1 MSETESILLNE
12 LRRLLNIQNTTT
24 LQEGLKAIAQ
34 NNKDSN
40 IKNFIN
46 LLSYIIIE
54 NRILDDNSLLGFKE
68 IICQKCIEI
77 LEENKF
83 DAISIID
90 KFLNAENDNIKKIMG
105 FSLLLG
111 TKIKLPI
118 VDIFFWI
125 LIYNY
130 FYYIKKILSKFGI
143 TDFNNNKD
151 FVNRICSYEKDDI
164 LKALNNI
171 GNINIKTFLQPD
183 NDHLNYINENTKLD
197 NISTLS
203 GINENNKNEIQQ
215 QNLENINDDKKE
227 IFTSTTFNE
236 DINISIKINEE
247 ERNKRI
253 FKLINNSIE
262 FEINKKLKENDIL
275 NLNYKKINENNN
287 MDINNIIIDNYEIK
301 TDKNLYLFSP
311 ISLLINEIKKEIEIS
326 DFEIFNKDNHYIE
339 LYGKYLIEIINKL
352 NIYIKNGN
360 EEKYIEEN
368 KINFGSYNKH
378 FYLCCKFNEDFKD
391 EYYKNINIYKSI
403 RIDNNRNKETKKIK
417 ITNNEEIDES
427 QKNNENNRK
436 INSTYSA
443 GRYSKDNYKYKLAYN
458 LENEV
463 RELLVTNK
471 NDELQNLLF
480 IFNLKVPKKN
490 KTTIEFESVTLFFN
504 SFYDNL
510 YGFREIDVCSK
521 NNKKIV

>member
-1 MSETESILLNE
+1 MK
-12 LRRLLNIQNTTT
+12 
-24 LQEGLKAIAQ
+24 LK
-34 NNKDSN
+34 
-40 IKNFIN
+40 
-46 LLSYIIIE
+46 
-54 NRILDDNSLLGFKE
+54 
-68 IICQKCIEI
+68 
-77 LEENKF
+77 
-83 DAISIID
+83 
-90 KFLNAENDNIKKIMG
+90 M
-105 FSLLLG
+105 
-111 TKIKLPI
+111 
-118 VDIFFWI
+118 
-125 LIYNY
+125 
-130 FYYIKKILSKFGI
+130 
-143 TDFNNNKD
+143 
-151 FVNRICSYEKDDI
+151 
-164 LKALNNI
+164 
-171 GNINIKTFLQPD
+171 
-183 NDHLNYINENTKLD
+183 
-197 NISTLS
+197 
-203 GINENNKNEIQQ
+203 
-215 QNLENINDDKKE
+215 
-227 IFTSTTFNE
+227 
-236 DINISIKINEE
+236 IKI
-247 ERNKRI
+247 
-253 FKLINNSIE
+253 
-262 FEINKKLKENDIL
+262 
-275 NLNYKKINENNN
+275 Y
-287 MDINNIIIDNYEIK
+287 
-301 TDKNLYLFSP
+301 LYLFSP
-311 ISLLINEIKKEIEIS
+311 ISLLINDIKKEIEIS

-403 RIDNNRNKETKKIK
+403 RIDNNWNKETKKIK

-521 NNKKIV
+521 NNKKIVWSSDIFENNYSFTCKKRYFTKDKVNNIDVSIENNTIILCEIKSSFPNITSGFENFSKI